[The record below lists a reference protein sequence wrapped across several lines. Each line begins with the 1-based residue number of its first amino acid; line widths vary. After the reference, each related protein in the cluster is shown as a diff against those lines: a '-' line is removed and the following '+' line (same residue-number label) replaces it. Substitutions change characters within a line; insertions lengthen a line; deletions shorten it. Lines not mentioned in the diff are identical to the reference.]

1 MHKWVDVFP
10 LNADLFGKMASIY
23 VQGDINA
30 NTIQK
35 IVMPFTN
42 TVMYEPRSAFA
53 QLF

>member
-1 MHKWVDVFP
+1 MDKWVDVFP
-10 LNADLFGKMASIY
+10 LNADLFGKMASIT
-23 VQGDINA
+23 VSDDVNA

-42 TVMYEPRSAFA
+42 TVMFEPRSAFA